1 MNYRAR
7 SGELKRIFKIRR
19 IGLSQR
25 GGSDGDRGAM
35 ERVCPSF
42 GDLPSTRAEVSHAAV
57 ARDWDVPHR
66 EATTVAEHISTNES
80 FQRWADERDFLER
93 IRR

>member
-1 MNYRAR
+1 
-7 SGELKRIFKIRR
+7 
-19 IGLSQR
+19 
-25 GGSDGDRGAM
+25 M

-80 FQRWADERDFLER
+80 F
-93 IRR
+93 